1 MTRRLLIALASAVLL
16 LASLGGH
23 ALADSS
29 GIPTD
34 PCAPGLDDSSWV
46 PPNPI

>member
-16 LASLGGH
+16 IASLGGH
-23 ALADSS
+23 ALADST

-34 PCAPGLDDSSWV
+34 PCVPGLDNSSCI
-46 PPNPI
+46 PPDPV

>member
-1 MTRRLLIALASAVLL
+1 MTRRLLIVLASAVLL
-16 LASLGGH
+16 LANLGGH

-34 PCAPGLDDSSWV
+34 LCVLALDSSCI
-46 PPNPI
+46 PPDPI